1 MPQGENRALDRNAV
15 FSLRD
20 RQRRTSKQVKSKAQK
35 NRPGFGGLADATE
48 RGESSGAVLPELDVL
63 KEAAREAA
71 N

>member
-1 MPQGENRALDRNAV
+1 MRP
-15 FSLRD
+15 S
-20 RQRRTSKQVKSKAQK
+20 RQQLIESKK

>member
-1 MPQGENRALDRNAV
+1 MGVAGMSLPIRRFQANRYRE
-15 FSLRD
+15 
-20 RQRRTSKQVKSKAQK
+20 QK

-48 RGESSGAVLPELDVL
+48 RGESSGAVLPEVAVL